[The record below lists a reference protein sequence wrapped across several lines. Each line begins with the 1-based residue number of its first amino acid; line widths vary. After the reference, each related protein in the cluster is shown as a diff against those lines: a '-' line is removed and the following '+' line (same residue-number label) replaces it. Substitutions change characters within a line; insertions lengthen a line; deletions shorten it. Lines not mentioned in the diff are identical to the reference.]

1 MEGVWSMRENELTI
15 IENFLENKEEKL
27 DVKEEPFDKLMFFYQ
42 SALKQL
48 ELQMNIIKDEFK
60 VMYNYDLIDHID
72 TRIKEPKSIVKKME
86 KKKYEKTYLNLI
98 EKVNDIAGMRIICN
112 SKKDIYTIK
121 DLIKQMPELK
131 VLEEKDYIKQK
142 KESGYTA
149 YHLIVETPVKVKETV
164 ILVKVEIQ
172 IRTELM
178 DFWASAEHKIKYK
191 TNKKL
196 SYLDSKKMCIYAK
209 KINQLEDRIMKIY
222 QKQIEK

>member
-1 MEGVWSMRENELTI
+1 MNNDEYINLIKRDNDLIRIEQLVVDDLKPEEIEIIIKIYKEGLEKLKQSINELKDI
-15 IENFLENKEEKL
+15 INQYYGYSAIKEI
-27 DVKEEPFDKLMFFYQ
+27 
-42 SALKQL
+42 SG
-48 ELQMNIIKDEFK
+48 
-60 VMYNYDLIDHID
+60 
-72 TRIKEPKSIVKKME
+72 RIKTPESIKNKM
-86 KKKYEKTYLNLI
+86 KKKDYLMTYKSMVEN
-98 EKVNDIAGMRIICN
+98 VNDIAGMRIICN

-121 DLIKQMPELK
+121 ELIKQMPEIK
-131 VLEEKDYIKQK
+131 VLQEKDYIKQK
-142 KESGYTA
+142 KKSGYTA
-149 YHLIVETPVKVKETV
+149 YHLIVETPVKVKETL